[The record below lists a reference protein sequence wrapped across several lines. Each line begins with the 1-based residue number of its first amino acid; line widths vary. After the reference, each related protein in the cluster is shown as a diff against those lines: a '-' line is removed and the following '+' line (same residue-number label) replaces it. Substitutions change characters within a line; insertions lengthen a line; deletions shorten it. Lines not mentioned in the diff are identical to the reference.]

1 MEIEKEKIKV
11 NDGGGLL
18 DEEGLIDSLIIDCNN
33 AVKAVASGEYIGWCG
48 ISVQMVQKLSA
59 LKKGITADI
68 KSRDKQIEELKK
80 INDELRQRIIGYQ
93 KEEVSGDV

>member
-1 MEIEKEKIKV
+1 MEIEKEKIQV

-59 LKKGITADI
+59 LKNGIAADM
-68 KSRDKQIEELKK
+68 KNRDAQISELKE

>member
-1 MEIEKEKIKV
+1 MNEDEVKV
-11 NDGGGLL
+11 NDGKGLF
-18 DEEGLIDSLIIDCNN
+18 DAEGMIDSLIIDCNN

-59 LKKGITADI
+59 LKNGIAADM
-68 KSRDKQIEELKK
+68 KNRDDQISELKE

>member
-1 MEIEKEKIKV
+1 MDDKEEVKV

-18 DEEGLIDSLIIDCNN
+18 DAEGLIDSLIIDCNN

-59 LKKGITADI
+59 LKSGITADM
-68 KSRDKQIEELKK
+68 KSRDKRISELKES
-80 INDELRQRIIGYQ
+80 NDELRQRIIEYQ
-93 KEEVSGDV
+93 DKEVNG

>member
-1 MEIEKEKIKV
+1 MEIKNETIPV
-11 NDGGGLL
+11 NDGGGLF

-59 LKKGITADI
+59 LKRGISADI
-68 KSRDKQIEELKK
+68 KSRDEQISELKK
-80 INDELRQRIIGYQ
+80 INDELRQRIIEYQ

>member
-1 MEIEKEKIKV
+1 MNEDEVKV
-11 NDGGGLL
+11 NDGKGLF
-18 DEEGLIDSLIIDCNN
+18 DAEGMIDSLIIDCNN

-59 LKKGITADI
+59 LKQGITADI
-68 KSRDKQIEELKK
+68 KSREERIGELKK
-80 INDELRQRIIGYQ
+80 ANDEMRQRIIEYQ

>member
-1 MEIEKEKIKV
+1 MNEDDVKV
-11 NDGGGLL
+11 NDGRGLF
-18 DEEGLIDSLIIDCNN
+18 DAEGMIDSLIIDCNN

-59 LKKGITADI
+59 LKRGITADI
-68 KSRDKQIEELKK
+68 KSRDEQISELKK
-80 INDELRQRIIGYQ
+80 INDELRQRIIEYQ

>member
-1 MEIEKEKIKV
+1 MNEDEVKV
-11 NDGGGLL
+11 NDGKGLF
-18 DEEGLIDSLIIDCNN
+18 DAEGMIDSLIIDCNN

-48 ISVQMVQKLSA
+48 ISVQMVQKLST
-59 LKKGITADI
+59 LKNGIAADM
-68 KSRDKQIEELKK
+68 KNRDAQISELKE

>member
-1 MEIEKEKIKV
+1 MNEDEVKV
-11 NDGGGLL
+11 NDGKGLF
-18 DEEGLIDSLIIDCNN
+18 DAEGMIDSLIIDCNN

-59 LKKGITADI
+59 LKRGISADI
-68 KSRDKQIEELKK
+68 KSRDEQISELKK
-80 INDELRQRIIGYQ
+80 INDELRQRIIEYQ

>member
-1 MEIEKEKIKV
+1 MNEDDVKV
-11 NDGGGLL
+11 NDGRGLF
-18 DEEGLIDSLIIDCNN
+18 DAEGMIDSLIIDCNN

-59 LKKGITADI
+59 LKRGISADI
-68 KSRDKQIEELKK
+68 KSRDEQISELKK
-80 INDELRQRIIGYQ
+80 INDELRQRIIEYQ